1 MAKLLLKFEQSVL
14 KEITLTPGVTTI
26 GRLPDN
32 HVHIDNLAVSG
43 HHARIVWDQD
53 HYVIEDNASLNGT
66 YVNNRRVSRA
76 ELRDG
81 DTIMIGKHSVIFEDA
96 WHEEAPAPM
105 QTEAHMPA
113 LPQMESTVVIGARQ
127 AQELIAQARAMGASA
142 SAPAPAGAAAAAAP
156 AAAPAP
162 DTSARY
168 EAAVAKDRVG
178 VVSVLAGKT
187 DTDHYVL
194 SGKMSVIGKSPMA
207 SIKLKG
213 WFAPQVAAV
222 INKRDNKYYVAASEK
237 KTGVKVNGEAITGQK
252 ELSEGDM
259 IEVAGVKLSFD
270 YQA

>member
-76 ELRDG
+76 QLRDG
-81 DTIMIGKHSVIFEDA
+81 DSITIGKHTVLFEDA

-105 QTEAHMPA
+105 PTEAHMPA

-127 AQELIAQARAMGASA
+127 AQELIAQARAAAAGA
-142 SAPAPAGAAAAAAP
+142 APAGGAPVAGEPP
-156 AAAPAP
+156 AATPAP
-162 DTSARY
+162 DVSSRY
-168 EAAVAKDRVG
+168 ETAVAKDRVG
-178 VVSVLAGKT
+178 VVSVLSGKT
-187 DTDHYVL
+187 DSHHYVL
-194 SGKMSVIGKSPMA
+194 SGKMSVIGKSGMA

-222 INKRDNKYYVAASEK
+222 INKRDGKYFIAASEK
-237 KTGVKVNGEAITGQK
+237 KTAVKVNGEVIAGQK
-252 ELSEGDM
+252 ELTEGDM
-259 IEVAGVKLSFD
+259 VEVAGVKLTFD